1 METRICLEEWDF
13 MHWHC
18 DSSAKKNNRK
28 WEWDQ
33 DLSRA
38 ATETMGFV
46 LLDTGF

>member
-1 METRICLEEWDF
+1 
-13 MHWHC
+13 MHWGLRFI
-18 DSSAKKNNRK
+18 SKKNNRK

-46 LLDTGF
+46 LLDTGI